1 MHSEIQSIHQAQKKA
16 SALSIDKQHS
26 GGGTGDNG
34 APSFLEW
41 RFSRDFT
48 DVCTAAWEERT
59 DQKCLDFWGF
69 VFPKQII
76 QKFPKR
82 HQILLILT

>member
-1 MHSEIQSIHQAQKKA
+1 MDAVNGSVLKAKSNYRHMHSEIQSIHQAQKKA

-34 APSFLEW
+34 AASFLEW

-59 DQKCLDFWGF
+59 DQKCLDF
-69 VFPKQII
+69 
-76 QKFPKR
+76 
-82 HQILLILT
+82 